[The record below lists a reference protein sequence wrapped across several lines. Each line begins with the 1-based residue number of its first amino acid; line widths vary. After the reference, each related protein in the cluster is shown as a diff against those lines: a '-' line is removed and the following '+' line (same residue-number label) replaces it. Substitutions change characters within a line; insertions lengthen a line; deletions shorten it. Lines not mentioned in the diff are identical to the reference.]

1 VLESIMPTLEMKQRQ
16 FDARPDRV
24 DFRDH
29 YFYARLVSLEPEHP
43 HPSLVE
49 KYLTKYCNDGM
60 ILDQGQ
66 EGACTGFGLAA
77 CINYL
82 NWERWQR
89 SGGNGKPPVK
99 VSTRMLYHMAKLYD
113 EWSGEDYDGS
123 SCRGA
128 MKGWHHHGVCDEE
141 RWPYRKR
148 FVKPKE
154 GWEQDAATRPLGAY
168 YRVNK
173 DSIVDMQAAIQEV
186 HAIYASATVHEGWWL
201 KTSEGLPVIDMAGAK
216 EAGGHAFALVGYN
229 AEGFIIQNSW
239 GPGWGYRGFA
249 VLPYD
254 DWVKHGMDA
263 WVAVLGA
270 PVVLRASAIALNRT
284 PLQQQATAAP
294 DGRVRLAGGRQSY
307 TYKHTEVAPWSNDQ
321 AYEHSIVLGNDGQPL
336 QRLIGC
342 EDAAASLAEVAL
354 ERPRK
359 WLAGRDKKKLVIY
372 AHGGLNHEEASIG
385 RIRIMAPYFKANG
398 IYPLFVTW
406 RTGFGESLRGILEDE
421 AKELGIDLEL
431 LRARGMFDDIRDAI
445 LEAKDRAFEAAAEK
459 ILAKAVWTQMK
470 QNAAAA
476 AIAGG
481 GLRQL
486 AGHLEALRAEV
497 GQSLE
502 IHLLGH
508 SAGAILLGHL
518 IDRMVSRK
526 IDVASLGLYAPACT
540 MAFAAEFV
548 GRALQAKRLNRR
560 KFYIEL
566 LSDRRERDD
575 TVGPYGKS
583 LLYLVSRALEE
594 VHKTPLL
601 GLIAAWNPDDPGDI
615 VNVRRRR
622 EVAAWRKVWGNAS
635 LPKPHGDPQVS
646 DGQGPIPIAHG
657 SFDNDVGVVT
667 SSIELILG
675 GPLAFP
681 VENLRG
687 F

>member
-1 VLESIMPTLEMKQRQ
+1 MMPTIEMNQRQ

-24 DFRDH
+24 DFRDQ
-29 YFYARLVSLEPEHP
+29 YFYARLISLEPEHP

-49 KYLTKYCNDGM
+49 KYLIKYCKDGM

-82 NWERWQR
+82 HWERWQR
-89 SGGNGKPPVK
+89 AGGNGKPPAK

-128 MKGWHHHGVCDEE
+128 MKGWHHHGVCDDK

-148 FVKPKE
+148 FTKPAE
-154 GWEQDAATRPLGAY
+154 GWEQDAAIRPLGAY

-186 HAIYASATVHEGWWL
+186 HAIYGSANVHEGWWL
-201 KTSEGLPVIDMAGAK
+201 KTSKSLPVIDMAGAK

-229 AEGFIIQNSW
+229 AQGFIIQNSW
-239 GPGWGYRGFA
+239 GPTWGYQGFA
-249 VLPYD
+249 ILPYD
-254 DWVKHGMDA
+254 DWVKNGMDA

-270 PVVLRASAIALNRT
+270 PVVTRGSAVALNRT
-284 PLQQQATAAP
+284 PLQEQATVVRS
-294 DGRVRLAGGRQSY
+294 GRVRLAGGREPYSY
-307 TYKHTEVAPWSNDQ
+307 RHIEVAPWSNDE
-321 AYEHSIVLGNDGQPL
+321 AYQHSIVLGNDGQPL

-342 EDAAASLAEVAL
+342 EDAAANVADVTF
-354 ERPRK
+354 ERPSK
-359 WLAGRDKKKLVIY
+359 WLAGQTKKKLVIY
-372 AHGGLNHEEASIG
+372 AHGGLNDEEASIG

-398 IYPLFVTW
+398 VYPLFVTW
-406 RTGFGESLRGILEDE
+406 RTGVGESLRGILEDE
-421 AKELGIDLEL
+421 ATKRGIDLEL
-431 LRARGMFDDIRDAI
+431 LRARGMFDDIKNAI
-445 LEAKDRAFEAAAEK
+445 LEAKDRSFEAVAEK
-459 ILAKAVWTQMK
+459 ILAKPVWTQMK

-476 AIAGG
+476 AATSG

-486 AGHLEALRAEV
+486 AGHLEALRAAV
-497 GQSLE
+497 GQGLE

-518 IDRMVSRK
+518 INRLVGRK

-540 MAFAAEFV
+540 MAFANDFV

-566 LSDRRERDD
+566 LSDRRERGD

-583 LLYLVSRALEE
+583 LLYLVSRALED

-601 GLIAAWNPDDPGDI
+601 GLAAAWNPVDPGDI
-615 VNVRRRR
+615 VNVQRRRD
-622 EVAAWRKVWGNAS
+622 VAAWRKVWGNG
-635 LPKPHGDPQVS
+635 PKPREHDVDQVS

-667 SSIELILG
+667 NSIELILG
-675 GPLAFP
+675 GPLTFP